1 MERGGRPCCAA
12 LTLIRKES
20 ETQTDREQIVL
31 LQIERERLDTA
42 ERGVLEVEI

>member
-1 MERGGRPCCAA
+1 MERAGRPCCAA
-12 LTLIRKES
+12 LTLIGKES

-42 ERGVLEVEI
+42 ERGVLEVES